1 MAEFI
6 HPDQPDPYLEH
17 LASKNKYESWMECL
31 QGRFWGTGSVV
42 IHVLDIM
49 PSGEFSHWDPE
60 VDPFNLSSELTSKIL
75 THGTRLIIFPPNNRL
90 YLQRHAG
97 VLYDVDPGFFRSV
110 ALNCDEDGYYNGV
123 EHRVPEFL
131 AGGRPQHL
139 DLGYGWAA
147 VIIRRND
154 NCNVVLVSGAKSR
167 SATREYV
174 HAGNNVSLGFA
185 RLSELYFQALL
196 KRDRNFF
203 VEVHKEPLVL
213 LLPVLDIHATYLY
226 EGLIHSDRLF
236 RVGRTS
242 HQENP
247 GLVEKSWSALRM
259 MKHDGMGPLACIRKY
274 DKDHNGGRIQNSEE
288 YVHLVERFECIEAQI
303 VHTEALARDY
313 LQHHVGLYSLDESRS
328 SLKQAKISI
337 KQAKVALEESKRTK
351 LVTVLAIFF
360 VPISLSTSVFGMN
373 IRELNENGQPI
384 WVFLVTT
391 IIIVAVTMVSW
402 GFMYQTQKYHS
413 LPKDDSRR
421 EKKTPWTRLGRL
433 LQLISHGHIIWA
445 WKSGILFSLLTDG
458 RVVFVRSCLGHGY
471 DSRPGMDRHHH
482 PHRPCAYIKNHLGF
496 DGGSFKC
503 SKLEDQPGGPDEG
516 RRTYTLV

>member
-1 MAEFI
+1 MASSI
-6 HPDQPDPYLEH
+6 DPDEDDPYLIH
-17 LASKNKYESWMECL
+17 LASKNKYESWMKCL
-31 QGRFWGTGSVV
+31 KDRYWSDDGVK
-42 IHVLDIM
+42 IHILDIM

-60 VDPFNLSSELTSKIL
+60 VDPFNLSSELTSKTL
-75 THGTRLIIFPPNNRL
+75 THGTRLIIFPANNRL

-110 ALNCDEDGYYNGV
+110 ALNCDRNGYYQGV

-131 AGGRPQHL
+131 AGGRPQYL
-139 DLGYGWAA
+139 DLGYGWAG
-147 VIIRRND
+147 VIFRHSD
-154 NCNVVLVSGAKSR
+154 NCNVVLVSGATSPGAA
-167 SATREYV
+167 SESD
-174 HAGNNVSLGFA
+174 HARGNVYLDSA

-196 KRDRNFF
+196 KRDGNFF

-226 EGLIHSDRLF
+226 EALIHSDWLF
-236 RVGRTS
+236 RVGRINRQS
-242 HQENP
+242 NP

-259 MKHDGMGPLACIRKY
+259 MRHDGMGPLACIRKY
-274 DKDHNGGRIQNSEE
+274 NKDHNGGRIQNSEE

-328 SLKQAKISI
+328 SIKQAKISI
-337 KQAKVALEESKRTK
+337 NQAKIALEESKRTK

-421 EKKTPWTRLGRL
+421 EKKTPWTRLCRL

-471 DSRPGMDRHHH
+471 DSRPRMNRHHH
-482 PHRPCAYIKNHLGF
+482 PHQPCAYIKNHLGF
-496 DGGSFKC
+496 NGVGFKC

-516 RRTYTLV
+516 RRTYT